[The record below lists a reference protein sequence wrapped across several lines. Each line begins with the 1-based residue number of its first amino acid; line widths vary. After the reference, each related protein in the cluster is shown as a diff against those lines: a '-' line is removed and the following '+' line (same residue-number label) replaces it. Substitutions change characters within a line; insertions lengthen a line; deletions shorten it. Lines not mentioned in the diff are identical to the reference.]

1 MVYNEYITNY
11 INNCPYNEP
20 IFVKTMK
27 EQILE
32 TIKKHKDQVSKN
44 INVILSRLEEKKVI
58 KRYQTENGE
67 LKGIY
72 YKSYVTK
79 FGETTL
85 DKYKIILHK
94 YLQTDDNKIKGYIYG
109 AKFYN
114 ILGLTTQV
122 PNVINIATN
131 DCINNNIYKDKKLN
145 ITIRK
150 PKIKINDENCKYLQ
164 LLDILENKDNIE
176 FDVNNANIILYK
188 YIKEMNFDFEK
199 ILLYIYKT
207 KNIKLMEKLYY
218 IIKEGDKI

>member
-11 INNCPYNEP
+11 INSYAYNEP
-20 IFVKTMK
+20 IFVKNLK
-27 EQILE
+27 EQVLE
-32 TIKKHKDQVSKN
+32 TIKKNKDQISKN
-44 INVILSRLEEKKVI
+44 INVILNRLEEKNVI

-72 YKSYVTK
+72 YKPQITK

-85 DKYKIILHK
+85 DRYKVISYK
-94 YLQTDDNKIKGYIYG
+94 YLQTEDKKIKGYIYG
-109 AKFYN
+109 AKLYN

-131 DCINNNIYKDKKLN
+131 DCTNNNIYMDKKLN
-145 ITIRK
+145 VIIKK
-150 PKIKINDENCKYLQ
+150 PKIKIDNENCKYLQ
-164 LLDILENKDNIE
+164 LLDIIENKDNIE
-176 FDVNNANIILYK
+176 FDVNNANIVLYK

-199 ILLYIYKT
+199 ILLYTYKT

-218 IIKEGDKI
+218 IIKEGDKR